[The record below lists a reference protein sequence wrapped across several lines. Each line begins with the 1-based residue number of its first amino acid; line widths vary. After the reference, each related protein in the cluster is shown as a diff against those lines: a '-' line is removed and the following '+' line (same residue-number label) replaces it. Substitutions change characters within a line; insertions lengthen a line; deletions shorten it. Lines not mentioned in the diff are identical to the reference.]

1 MIIDSWMAE
10 RLSFSWL
17 KYAFPDLPFPVL
29 SSGTMLTAAQQVKE
43 YIEDPRRML
52 LG

>member
-17 KYAFPDLPFPVL
+17 RYAFPDLPFPVL
-29 SSGTMLTAAQQVKE
+29 SRGAANNGSTGKGI
-43 YIEDPRRML
+43 Y
-52 LG
+52 